1 MADPGSASASDEKGG
16 AGMKRIG
23 IFLSFTFAVTWGM
36 AFALMGMGGSA
47 NPYATLVFALFM
59 LVPGLGVVFTR
70 LVTREGFRDLWLAPH
85 FRGNAKWYVA
95 AWLIPPVTIALGAAL
110 YFILFP
116 GYFDSNLSTVA
127 ILAAQGGVSMPP
139 ALYLLL
145 ISAQSILLAPILN
158 AATCLGEEFGWRGYL
173 LPHLCDHMGRLP
185 AALLT
190 GAIWGVWHA
199 PMIAMGHNYGV
210 GYAGFPWLGIAAFIV
225 FCTVVGGFFALTAL
239 KTRSC
244 LPAMI
249 AHGAMNGFAAI
260 SVYLTVGTPSP
271 FVGPLPV
278 GIVGGAFLLL
288 SGVVSLIILSKE
300 N

>member
-1 MADPGSASASDEKGG
+1 
-16 AGMKRIG
+16 MKRIG
-23 IFLSFTFAVTWGM
+23 IFLAFTFTVTWGM
-36 AFALMGMGGSA
+36 AFTLMGMGGTAS
-47 NPYATLVFALFM
+47 PYALLVFALFM

-70 LVTREGFRDLWLAPH
+70 LVTREGFRDLWLVPH
-85 FRGNAKWYVA
+85 FRGNVKWYVA
-95 AWLIPPVTIALGAAL
+95 AWLIPPAAIALGAAL

-116 GYFDSNLSTVA
+116 AQFDSNLSSVA
-127 ILAAQGGVSMPP
+127 IIAAQGGVSIPP
-139 ALYLLL
+139 VLYLLL
-145 ISAQSILLAPILN
+145 ICAQSILLAPILN
-158 AATCLGEEFGWRGYL
+158 AVTCLGEEFGWRGYL
-173 LPHLCDHMGRLP
+173 LPHLCDKMGRLP

-225 FCTVVGGFFALTAL
+225 YCTVVGGFFALITL

-244 LPAMI
+244 LPATF

-271 FVGPLPV
+271 FIGPLPV
-278 GIVGGAFLLL
+278 GIVGGSFFLLCGII
-288 SGVVSLIILSKE
+288 SIIILSKE
-300 N
+300 KKNAV